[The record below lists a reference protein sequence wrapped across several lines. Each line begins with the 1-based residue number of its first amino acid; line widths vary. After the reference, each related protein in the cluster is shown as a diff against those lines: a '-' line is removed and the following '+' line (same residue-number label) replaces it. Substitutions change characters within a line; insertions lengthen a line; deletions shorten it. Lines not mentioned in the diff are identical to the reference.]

1 MRLNLALPITAHSRL
16 LLVFVI
22 RFFLNLVL
30 SFIGFT
36 GFTLFLYGL
45 NVIPVLYL
53 NVEDGSLS
61 SAKPFLFL
69 NALLYYKRHFVLLP
83 LPELISWIFYFSINA
98 CVLCLAEA
106 FYVWNPTADPFL

>member
-1 MRLNLALPITAHSRL
+1 M
-16 LLVFVI
+16 F
-22 RFFLNLVL
+22 L

-36 GFTLFLYGL
+36 GFTLFLNGL
-45 NVIPVLYL
+45 NVIVHVIPVLYL
-53 NVEDGSLS
+53 DVEDGSSS

-106 FYVWNPTADPFL
+106 FYIWNPTADPFL